1 MNNRLSVRMKGHKL
15 NSLTFGLFGIVLIG
29 ALFNWSCSGSIQSID
44 VEGKESD
51 LAILAGEWEGEYYS
65 KDLGRGGRIEFKLT
79 AGENAAT
86 GEVIMIPRES
96 REPFQPMAQTG
107 EPRVVTPS
115 LEILSIR
122 FVQIGKGRVSG
133 KLDPYWDPD
142 NKVTLITFFDGT
154 VKGDVI
160 EGTFRSRREQSG
172 YFYTGRWKVTR
183 KKSI

>member
-1 MNNRLSVRMKGHKL
+1 MNNRLAAHRKRFKL
-15 NSLTFGLFGIVLIG
+15 NLLSYGLFGIVFIG
-29 ALFNWSCSGSIQSID
+29 ALLNWSCSGLIQSIA

-51 LAILAGEWEGEYYS
+51 LALLAGKWEGEYYS

-86 GEVIMIPRES
+86 GEVIMIPRNPRES
-96 REPFQPMAQTG
+96 QQPITQTG
-107 EPRVVTPS
+107 EPRIVTPS

-142 NKVTLITFFDGT
+142 NKVTLITYFDGT
-154 VKGDVI
+154 VKENVI
-160 EGTFRSRREQSG
+160 EGTFRSRRKESG

-183 KKSI
+183 KK

>member
-1 MNNRLSVRMKGHKL
+1 MNKRISVHRKRIQL
-15 NSLTFGLFGIVLIG
+15 NSLTYWLFGIVLIG
-29 ALFNWSCSGSIQSID
+29 ALLSWSCSGSIQSID
-44 VEGKESD
+44 VEGKKSD
-51 LAILAGEWEGEYYS
+51 LDLLAGEWEGEYYS

-96 REPFQPMAQTG
+96 REPHQPMTQTG
-107 EPRVVTPS
+107 EPRIVSPS

-142 NKVTLITFFDGT
+142 NKVTLVTFFDGT
-154 VKGDVI
+154 IKGDVI

-183 KKSI
+183 KK